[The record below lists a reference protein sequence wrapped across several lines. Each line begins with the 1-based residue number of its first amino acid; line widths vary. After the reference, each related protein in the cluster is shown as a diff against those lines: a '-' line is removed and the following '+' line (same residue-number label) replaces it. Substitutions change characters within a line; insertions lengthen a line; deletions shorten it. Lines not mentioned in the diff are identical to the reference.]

1 MVRVRFKHWCLGV
14 RGVSLQC
21 VLSAEPRP
29 RVRKKGPTAS
39 PVPQDGKNT
48 PPLPQAPTVVP
59 RCVRQPYP
67 RSGFKA
73 TTQRTVTSSQR
84 RVYCSRHPDTI
95 PPGPALPPPGAI
107 PPSSAL
113 RGGAGRAAAAAARPR
128 GPLRAPSSGRGRAGT
143 PQSRHRCPHCALQHL

>member
-14 RGVSLQC
+14 RGVSLRC

-48 PPLPQAPTVVP
+48 PPPFHRLRPSFPVAFGSLTPGQASKQPHSGPLLPASDAFIAADTPTP
-59 RCVRQPYP
+59 SRRGLRC
-67 RSGFKA
+67 
-73 TTQRTVTSSQR
+73 
-84 RVYCSRHPDTI
+84 
-95 PPGPALPPPGAI
+95 PPPGRS
-107 PPSSAL
+107 PPPQPC
-113 RGGAGRAAAAAARPR
+113 GGERAAAAAARPR